1 MTDPTTDSQVARASI
16 AEGERLG
23 LRSREW
29 IGRAV
34 FEAGLIVLGLVGALL
49 IDEWRNT
56 RERNER
62 VQNALES
69 VTVELQ
75 ANRDA
80 LDKAI
85 ADNEQLIAR
94 LHESEKTGV
103 IYEGPILRRPSLS
116 SVAWDAVRDG
126 GITSDVP
133 HTLLMS
139 LGRAYSAQAS
149 YISELG
155 VFSTYLYTYQGPRP
169 LRETP
174 GALAGWLN
182 DLKGRAQGVRQRID
196 EALKTLATAETKA
209 LLTAA
214 H

>member
-1 MTDPTTDSQVARASI
+1 MTDPTPEPAIGTTSFT
-16 AEGERLG
+16 ERDRRG
-23 LRSREW
+23 PRSREW

-49 IDEWRNT
+49 IDEWRDT
-56 RERNER
+56 RERNAR

-69 VTVELQ
+69 VTAELQ
-75 ANRDA
+75 GNRDA
-80 LDKAI
+80 LDKAV
-85 ADNEQLIAR
+85 AENEQLIAK

-103 IYEGPILRRPSLS
+103 IYEGAILRRPSLS

-133 HTLLMS
+133 HDLLMS
-139 LGRAYSAQAS
+139 LGRAYSAQAN

-155 VFSTYLYTYQGPRP
+155 VFSTYLYTYQGPRSF
-169 LRETP
+169 REMP
-174 GALAGWLN
+174 GALAGWLS
-182 DLKGRAQGVRQRID
+182 DLTGRARGVHQRIN
-196 EALKTLATAETKA
+196 EALTALQASVEA
-209 LLTAA
+209 QA